1 MIKYKEENLIG
12 KRFDRLVV
20 EKEVRINNLRYFL
33 CKCDCG
39 KEKLVRFGNLM
50 CGAIRSCGCL
60 RKEIVKENAKKMG
73 VKNRKEMFY
82 LIDHGERYVFAKTY
96 DDITTWK
103 FKKSKRLFELLVEY
117 YSNK

>member
-60 RKEIVKENAKKMG
+60 RKETVKENAKKMG
-73 VKNRKEMFY
+73 VKNRKEMFCKICGKNHY
-82 LIDHGERYVFAKTY
+82 AKGLCKNCYER
-96 DDITTWK
+96 D
-103 FKKSKRLFELLVEY
+103 RRNGHLL
-117 YSNK
+117 YSEE

>member
-1 MIKYKEENLIG
+1 M
-12 KRFDRLVV
+12 
-20 EKEVRINNLRYFL
+20 
-33 CKCDCG
+33 
-39 KEKLVRFGNLM
+39 
-50 CGAIRSCGCL
+50 
-60 RKEIVKENAKKMG
+60 KKIDNEYST
-73 VKNRKEMFY
+73 KNRKEMFY